1 MSQENKGKE
10 DRKAG
15 CLQGTLK
22 KTDYGPKK
30 KSAITMLNQIG
41 LHPRKNSSDQV
52 TFRVSGMS
60 FKMPFLIIFTKE
72 SRSAHN
78 GNTGSA
84 RSGDISL

>member
-1 MSQENKGKE
+1 MSQENKGKG

-15 CLQGTLK
+15 CLHDTLK
-22 KTDYGPKK
+22 KTDYGRKK
-30 KSAITMLNQIG
+30 KSAITMDNQIG

-52 TFRVSGMS
+52 TFRVPGMS

-72 SRSAHN
+72 SRSVHY

-84 RSGDISL
+84 KSGDLSL